1 MKRLLSIAALLL
13 LLASPA
19 WAAVFAPASGSP
31 DTFNGTAATEL
42 HAYNPLWVNG
52 YGDTSTTVITT
63 PNGYAESVSYY
74 NTHYYYNISPATADY
89 SVQCD
94 VVPLT
99 TSFSGPAGRMALS
112 SLTYYNVEYATG
124 EWKLEAFVNGTITT
138 IGTYTQ
144 AVTTGQTYTV
154 ALSMQGTT
162 ISVSVNGTQIISV
175 TDTSIASGY
184 PGFFLVSN
192 NEKITNWEATQSA
205 STNSYSWTM
214 TGGGISGGSTPYY
227 AGRIY
232 AMTGGAV
239 AGGSTAYTRGA
250 VVAMSGGGIAGGL
263 SAYSRGKVYA
273 MTGGGVMGG
282 SASYSSHTAGVQSY
296 SWIMTGGAVAG
307 GAASYIRSVLRAM
320 AGGGIAGGSAAAAKG
335 RGYTMTGGAV
345 AGGAVAYIRGMVR
358 TMTEGAV
365 AGGAAF
371 FTRLAH
377 FIMSGGGIAGG
388 SSLYSISAHV
398 STFLHAVITGSG
410 PSVKLSGS
418 GPTIG
423 ITGSGPRVV
432 IKGGAN

>member
-124 EWKLEAFVNGTITT
+124 EWKLEAVVNGTITT

-239 AGGSTAYTRGA
+239 AGG
-250 VVAMSGGGIAGGL
+250 
-263 SAYSRGKVYA
+263 
-273 MTGGGVMGG
+273 
-282 SASYSSHTAGVQSY
+282 
-296 SWIMTGGAVAG
+296 
-307 GAASYIRSVLRAM
+307 AASYIRSVLRAM
-320 AGGGIAGGSAAAAKG
+320 AGGGIAGGSAAIKRGSAYAMTGGGISGGNAAAAKG

-345 AGGAVAYIRGMVR
+345 AGGA
-358 TMTEGAV
+358 
-365 AGGAAF
+365 AF
-371 FTRLAH
+371 FSRLAH

-388 SSLYSISAHV
+388 GSLYSISAHV

-432 IKGGAN
+432 INGGAN